1 MRGSRPS
8 WIAWRASEKAP
19 VITAWLA
26 MTVATVDKM
35 TSGSSAH
42 CGAIRKNGFSTAAG
56 LDRTSAPWPR

>member
-26 MTVATVDKM
+26 TTVAIVDRS
-35 TSGSSAH
+35 TSGSSAQD
-42 CGAIRKNGFSTAAG
+42 GASRKNGFSTVFG
-56 LDRTSAPWPR
+56 FDSTRAPCPR